1 MQSFRSFCAIF
12 LHIDLPRDKRLICN
26 KRHEQQEACGHKG
39 QHGGGRRQLHI
50 CNLYVVYRAI
60 KINYTKLKTY
70 VQQEEKWL
78 MDAQRN
84 RRIEASER
92 VRQAKPAR
100 RIGEATRTEMTNRPD
115 PQWAA
120 LMNVYCP
127 SYRCCLVFNWSDP
140 KRCRLTGNSQQPTA
154 NGKGKALSRQ

>member
-1 MQSFRSFCAIF
+1 MQSFRSFCAVF

-26 KRHEQQEACGHKG
+26 KRHEA
-39 QHGGGRRQLHI
+39 GGMWGSLEVAGRQLHI

-84 RRIEASER
+84 RRIEASGASVASKVSE
-92 VRQAKPAR
+92 ANR
-100 RIGEATRTEMTNRPD
+100 RSEQDRNDQST
-115 PQWAA
+115 
-120 LMNVYCP
+120 
-127 SYRCCLVFNWSDP
+127 
-140 KRCRLTGNSQQPTA
+140 
-154 NGKGKALSRQ
+154 

>member
-39 QHGGGRRQLHI
+39 QLGGGRRQLHI
-50 CNLYVVYRAI
+50 CNLYVVYKAI

-84 RRIEASER
+84 RRIEASE
-92 VRQAKPAR
+92 ASKASEANR
-100 RIGEATRTEMTNRPD
+100 R
-115 PQWAA
+115 
-120 LMNVYCP
+120 
-127 SYRCCLVFNWSDP
+127 SDED
-140 KRCRLTGNSQQPTA
+140 RNDQST
-154 NGKGKALSRQ
+154 

>member
-1 MQSFRSFCAIF
+1 MQSFRSFCAVF

-26 KRHEQQEACGHKG
+26 KRHEAEGM
-39 QHGGGRRQLHI
+39 GGSLEVAGRQLHI

-84 RRIEASER
+84 RRIEASVASEWGKQSQR
-92 VRQAKPAR
+92 GESAK
-100 RIGEATRTEMTNRPD
+100 RTG
-115 PQWAA
+115 
-120 LMNVYCP
+120 
-127 SYRCCLVFNWSDP
+127 P
-140 KRCRLTGNSQQPTA
+140 K
-154 NGKGKALSRQ
+154 

>member
-1 MQSFRSFCAIF
+1 MQSFRSFCAVF

-26 KRHEQQEACGHKG
+26 KRHEA
-39 QHGGGRRQLHI
+39 GGMWGSLEVAGRQLHI

-84 RRIEASER
+84 RRIEASAASKVSE
-92 VRQAKPAR
+92 ANR
-100 RIGEATRTEMTNRPD
+100 RSEQDRNDQST
-115 PQWAA
+115 
-120 LMNVYCP
+120 
-127 SYRCCLVFNWSDP
+127 
-140 KRCRLTGNSQQPTA
+140 
-154 NGKGKALSRQ
+154 

>member
-1 MQSFRSFCAIF
+1 MQSFRSFSAVF

-26 KRHEQQEACGHKG
+26 KRHERQDKYV
-39 QHGGGRRQLHI
+39 GRRGTVEVAGRQLHI

-84 RRIEASER
+84 RRIEAKSS
-92 VRQAKPAR
+92 R
-100 RIGEATRTEMTNRPD
+100 RIGEANRTEMTNRPG

-127 SYRCCLVFNWSDP
+127 SYRCCLVFNWSKSEKVP
-140 KRCRLTGNSQQPTA
+140 ANRQQPTA
-154 NGKGKALSRQ
+154 NSQRLTVKVKL

>member
-1 MQSFRSFCAIF
+1 MQSFCSFCAVF

-26 KRHEQQEACGHKG
+26 KRHEA
-39 QHGGGRRQLHI
+39 GGMWGSLEVAGRQLHI

-84 RRIEASER
+84 RRIEASVASKVSE
-92 VRQAKPAR
+92 ANR
-100 RIGEATRTEMTNRPD
+100 RSEQDRNDQST
-115 PQWAA
+115 
-120 LMNVYCP
+120 
-127 SYRCCLVFNWSDP
+127 
-140 KRCRLTGNSQQPTA
+140 
-154 NGKGKALSRQ
+154 

>member
-1 MQSFRSFCAIF
+1 MQSFRSFCAVF

-26 KRHEQQEACGHKG
+26 KRHEA
-39 QHGGGRRQLHI
+39 GGMWGSLEVAGRQLHI

-84 RRIEASER
+84 RRIEASVASK
-92 VRQAKPAR
+92 VREANR
-100 RIGEATRTEMTNRPD
+100 RSEQDQNDQST
-115 PQWAA
+115 
-120 LMNVYCP
+120 
-127 SYRCCLVFNWSDP
+127 
-140 KRCRLTGNSQQPTA
+140 
-154 NGKGKALSRQ
+154 